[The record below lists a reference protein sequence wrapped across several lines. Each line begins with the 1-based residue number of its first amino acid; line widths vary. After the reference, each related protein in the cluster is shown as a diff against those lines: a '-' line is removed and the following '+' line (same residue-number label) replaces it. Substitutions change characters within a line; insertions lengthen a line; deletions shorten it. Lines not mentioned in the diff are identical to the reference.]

1 MKNISIY
8 LIILLLAA
16 CKVSKDVK
24 TPEGAV
30 PATFRDT
37 PADTAGIGKMPWA
50 SFFNNPELNTLI
62 AAAIEHNND
71 LQVAVKDIEAAE
83 LTLRQAKLGNVP
95 NVGLQAN
102 TSISRYSDNSLNGA
116 TISQFLSSSHVEDY
130 TLAVSLS
137 WEADLWGKIRSRK
150 ASALASYLQTNE
162 ARKAVQTRIVSDVA
176 KGYYN
181 LLMLDAQLSI
191 ARQNVLLNDSTLNII
206 QLQYQSG
213 QVTLLAVQQAQAQ
226 KLTAAALVP
235 QFEQLITIQENAI
248 SILSGVNPAAVHRQ
262 KDLASLPLAEKLS
275 AGIPADLLALRP
287 DVRLAELALQKANAE
302 VGYAKAN
309 MYPSLAI
316 TAQGGLDAVKLSN
329 WFTIPAS
336 LFGIAAG
343 SLTQPLFQQK
353 KLSTLY
359 EVAKV
364 RREQTV
370 ISFRQSVLVAAGEV
384 ADNLVKIDK
393 LQQQQAFTAERVSTL
408 KQAIQN
414 AQQLFGNGMATYLEV
429 ITAQAN
435 VLQSELELAG
445 IKKAQLDAGVD
456 LYRAVGGGWQ

>member
-1 MKNISIY
+1 MKNISTY

-24 TPEGAV
+24 IPDAAI
-30 PATFRDT
+30 PATYRNT
-37 PADTAGIGKMPWA
+37 PADTAGIGKLPWA
-50 SFFNNPELNTLI
+50 VFFNNPELNTLI
-62 AAAIEHNND
+62 ANAIEHNND
-71 LQVAVKDIEAAE
+71 LQIAVKDIEAAE

-95 NVGLQAN
+95 TVALQA
-102 TSISRYSDNSLNGA
+102 TAGISRFSDNSLNGA
-116 TISQFLSSSHVEDY
+116 TLSQYLSSSHVEDY
-130 TLAVSLS
+130 TLAASFS

-150 ASALASYLQTNE
+150 ASAFAAYLQTSE
-162 ARKAVQTRIVSDVA
+162 ARKAIQTRIVSDVA

-191 ARQNVLLNDSTLNII
+191 ARQNVLLNDSTLHII
-206 QLQYQSG
+206 QLQYESG

-226 KLTAAALVP
+226 KLTAAALIP

-248 SILSGVNPAAVHRQ
+248 SILSGIHPTGIHRQ
-262 KDLASLPLAEKLS
+262 KDLTSLPLAEKTD
-275 AGIPADLLALRP
+275 AGIPADLLSHRP

-302 VGYAKAN
+302 VGYARAN

-370 ISFRQSVLVAAGEV
+370 ISFRQSVLVAVGEV

-393 LQQQQAFTAERVSTL
+393 LEQQQAFTADRVKTL
-408 KQAIQN
+408 QQAIQN

-429 ITAQAN
+429 ITAQGN
-435 VLQSELELAG
+435 VLQSELELAS
-445 IKKAQLDAGVD
+445 IKKAQLDARVD

>member
-1 MKNISIY
+1 MKSLNIY

-24 TPEGAV
+24 TPVEAV

-37 PADTAGIGKMPWA
+37 PADTASIGKMPWA

-62 AAAIEHNND
+62 ANAIEHNND
-71 LQVAVKDIEAAE
+71 LQIAVKDIEAAE

-95 NVGLQAN
+95 SVGIQAGA
-102 TSISRYSDNSLNGA
+102 SSSRPSDNSLNGA
-116 TISQFLSSSHVEDY
+116 TLSKFLSSTHVEDY

-137 WEADLWGKIRSRK
+137 WEADLWGKIRSLK
-150 ASALASYLQTNE
+150 AEALAAYLQTNE

-181 LLMLDAQLSI
+181 LLMLDAQLAI
-191 ARQNVLLNDSTLNII
+191 ARQNILLNDSTLNII
-206 QLQYQSG
+206 HLQYEAG

-226 KLTAAALVP
+226 QLTAAALVP
-235 QFEQLITIQENAI
+235 QFEQLVSIQENAI
-248 SILSGVNPAAVHRQ
+248 SILSGVNPGSIQRHNE
-262 KDLASLPLAEKLS
+262 LASLNTEEKLS
-275 AGIPADLLALRP
+275 AGIPADLLSRRP
-287 DVRLAELALQKANAE
+287 DVRLAELALTKANAE

-316 TAQGGLDAVKLSN
+316 TAQGGLDAVKASN

-336 LFGIAAG
+336 LFGAVAG

-353 KLSTLY
+353 KLSTQY

-384 ADNLVKIDK
+384 SDNLVKIDK
-393 LQQQQAFTAERVSTL
+393 LQQQQAFTAERVHIL
-408 KQAIQN
+408 QQAISN

-429 ITAQAN
+429 ITAQGN
-435 VLQSELELAG
+435 VLQSELELAN
-445 IKKAQLDAGVD
+445 IKKAQLDARVD
-456 LYRAVGGGWQ
+456 LYRAVGGGWE